1 MLLDL
6 SQFTLKPDLLS
17 QRPFQILRD
26 ADKKYVSALMEILLL
41 EGAGREVRDAWQ
53 LVQLG
58 NLFKHAQARSAFWKS
73 RLALLAMD
81 PRRIGRLPAF
91 TRKELIVQVTKEGAL
106 IRPRDGL
113 KPHEHSTSGSSGI
126 PVRFF
131 ISDANANYN
140 VVRYQLESLLD
151 RRAHLSRARF
161 RPEFT
166 LPAPGFAIEV
176 GTSEETVKRSLFGDP
191 KVFRIRYGH
200 FEPGA
205 FLQALK
211 EIDLQV
217 WISNPGLME
226 AMLSGVTASDL
237 HSAGLRHWLVMS
249 GRIPDQVRDEVNAA
263 GIRISSSYSSEEI
276 GPIGF
281 ECKVHPGHYHVVS
294 SNVIVHPSSEEFV
307 QDGISCNRIL
317 VTHLHS
323 YATPFIRYDLGDFGR
338 VGNGCPCG
346 FDGQVISHLF
356 GRVSSALVHA
366 DGRRTA
372 FVIQNRKIKEIGG
385 VREFRG
391 RQVSFTKVIV
401 DVVPEGDGSA
411 IREQL
416 HNYLSAVAGRG
427 IDVELNFCESIDWG
441 QSAKRPS
448 FRSEIA

>member
-6 SQFTLKPDLLS
+6 SQFTLRAGLLS
-17 QRPFQILRD
+17 QRPFEILRE

-41 EGAGREVRDAWQ
+41 EGAEREVRDAWQ

-58 NLFKHAQARSAFWKS
+58 NLCKHAQARSAFWKS

-81 PRRIGRLPAF
+81 PRQISRLPAF
-91 TRKELIVQVTKEGAL
+91 TRKELIAQVTKEGAL
-106 IRPRDGL
+106 IRPADGL
-113 KPHEHSTSGSSGI
+113 KLHEHSTSGSSGI
-126 PVRFF
+126 PVRFY
-131 ISDANANYN
+131 ISDANRNYN
-140 VVRYQLESLLD
+140 VVRYQLEGLLD
-151 RRAHLSRARF
+151 RRAHLNRARF

-166 LPAPGFAIEV
+166 LPAPGFAIELM
-176 GTSEETVKRSLFGDP
+176 SNEETAKRSLFGEP
-191 KVFRIRYGH
+191 EVFRIKYGH

-205 FLQALK
+205 FLQALNK
-211 EIDLQV
+211 LDLQV

-226 AMLSGVTASDL
+226 AILSVVDASDL
-237 HSAGLRHWLVMS
+237 HRAGLRHWTVMS
-249 GRIPDQVRDEVNAA
+249 GRIPDHVRDEVKAA
-263 GIRISSSYSSEEI
+263 GIEISSSYSSEEI

-281 ECKVHPGHYHVVS
+281 ECKKHPGHYHVVS
-294 SNVIVHPSSEEFV
+294 SNVVVHPSGEEFI

-323 YATPFIRYDLGDFGR
+323 YATPFIKYDLGDFGR
-338 VGNGCPCG
+338 ISDSCPCG
-346 FDGQVISHLF
+346 FDGQVITRLF

-372 FVIQNRKIKEIGG
+372 FLIQNRKIKEIGG
-385 VREFRG
+385 VREFRA
-391 RQVSFTKVIV
+391 RQIAFTRVIV
-401 DVVPEGDGSA
+401 DVVPEGDGSE
-411 IREQL
+411 IRERL
-416 HNYLSAVAGRG
+416 NSYLCAVAGPG

>member
-6 SQFTLKPDLLS
+6 TQFTLKAGLLS
-17 QRPFQILRD
+17 QRPFEILRE
-26 ADKKYVSALMEILLL
+26 ADKKYVSALMDILLL
-41 EGAGREVRDAWQ
+41 EGADREVRDAWQ

-58 NLFKHAQARSAFWKS
+58 NLFKHAHARSVFWRS
-73 RLALLAMD
+73 RLALLATD
-81 PRRIGRLPAF
+81 PRQIGRLPAF
-91 TRKELIVQVTKEGAL
+91 TRKELIAQVTKEGAL

-113 KPHEHSTSGSSGI
+113 KPQEHSTSGSSGI

-131 ISDANANYN
+131 ISDANGNYN
-140 VVRYQLESLLD
+140 VARYQLESLLE

-161 RPEFT
+161 RAEFT
-166 LPAPGFAIEV
+166 LPPPGFAIEP
-176 GTSEETVKRSLFGDP
+176 GMNEETAKRSLFGEP
-191 KVFRIRYGH
+191 RVFRIKYGH
-200 FEPGA
+200 FEPAA
-205 FLQALK
+205 FLQAL
-211 EIDLQV
+211 EELDIHV

-226 AMLSGVTASDL
+226 AMLSGVDASDL
-237 HSAGLRHWLVMS
+237 QRAGLRHWVVMS
-249 GRIPDQVRDEVNAA
+249 SRIPDHVRDEVKAA
-263 GIRISSSYSSEEI
+263 GIEISSSYSSEEI

-281 ECKVHPGHYHVVS
+281 ECKTYPGRYHVVS

-338 VGNGCPCG
+338 VSDGCPCG
-346 FDGQVISHLF
+346 FDGQVITHLF

-372 FVIQNRKIKEIGG
+372 FVIQSRKIKEIGG
-385 VREFRG
+385 VREFRA
-391 RQVSFTKVIV
+391 RQVAFTKVIV
-401 DVVPEGDGSA
+401 DVVPESDGGE

-416 HNYLSAVAGRG
+416 YNYLCAVAGPG
-427 IDVELNFCESIDWG
+427 IDVELKFCDSIDWG